1 MYVTCGGVW
10 VKLGGMQTPF
20 AATRPSATRASVH
33 QRAVALALGGLRFT
47 AMTVV
52 GMLAVWA
59 LVLIFG

>member
-1 MYVTCGGVW
+1 
-10 VKLGGMQTPF
+10 MQTSSAEP
-20 AATRPSATRASVH
+20 RPSATRAAVH

-52 GMLAVWA
+52 GMLAVWV

>member
-1 MYVTCGGVW
+1 LTI
-10 VKLGGMQTPF
+10 
-20 AATRPSATRASVH
+20 
-33 QRAVALALGGLRFT
+33 ALGWLHFT